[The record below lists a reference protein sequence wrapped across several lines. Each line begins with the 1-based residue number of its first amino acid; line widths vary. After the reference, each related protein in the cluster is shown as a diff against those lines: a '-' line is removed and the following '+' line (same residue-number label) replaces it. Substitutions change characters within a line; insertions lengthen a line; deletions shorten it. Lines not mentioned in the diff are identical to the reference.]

1 MTLRDALLKEFD
13 LESPFT
19 RRSLERVPVE
29 KFGWKPHEKS
39 MTLGRLAT
47 FLAMVPSWGKIVI
60 EQPGLDAGLA
70 AGARPEFP
78 TSSQELL
85 AMFDENCGRLR
96 AALARVSN
104 YHLETPWTLKF
115 KGKVFF
121 TQPRWLALRAFILNH
136 ITHHRAQLG
145 VYLRLLG
152 IPVPA
157 IYNASADEPGGL
169 FQESPP
175 ASGTAA
181 TGR

>member
-13 LESPFT
+13 LELPFT

-29 KFGWKPHEKS
+29 QFGWKPHEKS
-39 MTLGRLAT
+39 TTLGRLAT

-60 EQPGLDAGLA
+60 ELPGLDAGLA
-70 AGARPEFP
+70 AGARPELP
-78 TSSQELL
+78 ASSQELL
-85 AMFDENCGRLR
+85 AMFDENCGKLR

-115 KGKVFF
+115 KGHVLF
-121 TQPRWLALRAFILNH
+121 TQPRWLALRTFILNH

-157 IYNASADEPGGL
+157 IYNASADEQGGM
-169 FQESPP
+169 FREGDTARTAT
-175 ASGTAA
+175 AS
-181 TGR
+181 

>member
-1 MTLRDALLKEFD
+1 MTLRDSLLQEFD
-13 LESPFT
+13 LERPFT
-19 RRSLERVPVE
+19 RRCLERVPE
-29 KFGWKPHEKS
+29 GKNDWKPHEKS
-39 MTLGRLAT
+39 MTLGWLAT

-70 AGARPEFP
+70 AGARPELP

-85 AMFDENCGRLR
+85 AMFDENCARLR

-115 KGKVFF
+115 KGYVFF
-121 TQPRWLALRAFILNH
+121 TQPRWLALRTFILNH

-152 IPVPA
+152 VPVPA
-157 IYNASADEPGGL
+157 IYNASADEQGGM
-169 FQESPP
+169 FRDGDTART
-175 ASGTAA
+175 ASAG
-181 TGR
+181 

>member
-13 LESPFT
+13 LELPFT

-29 KFGWKPHEKS
+29 QFGWKPHEKS
-39 MTLGRLAT
+39 TTLGRLAT

-60 EQPGLDAGLA
+60 EQPGLD
-70 AGARPEFP
+70 GARPELP
-78 TSSQELL
+78 ASSQELL
-85 AMFDENCGRLR
+85 AMFDENCGKLR

-115 KGKVFF
+115 KGKIFF
-121 TQPRWLALRAFILNH
+121 TQPRWIALRTFILNH

-157 IYNASADEPGGL
+157 IYNASADEQGGM
-169 FQESPP
+169 FRDGDTANTAT
-175 ASGTAA
+175 AS
-181 TGR
+181 